1 MSKTALDLQ
10 HVDLLALIG
19 AQVRLTK
26 VARTNGGEYHG
37 PCPFCKAGENR
48 FHVWPTPEQGNP
60 TWWCRACERTGDAVS
75 YLRERDGVGFQ
86 EALRI
91 LGLQHEEHPV
101 SLAPEPP
108 EAVAP
113 PPPRWQEQAT
123 RFSDWSEKRLWQSG
137 GKQAMAWLQG
147 RGLDLKTV
155 IRHDLGYNP
164 QERWDA
170 PAAWGLPPDHGQV
183 WLPRGIVIP
192 WLVEGAIWKLVIR
205 RPADTD
211 GRGKYIA
218 VSGSSNTLYN
228 VDALRPDQ
236 PAVLTEGVFDA
247 LAVQQAAGEL
257 AAGVA
262 AGTTWGRRMRWI
274 CALALCRPVLV
285 AYDADD
291 AGEAAS
297 AYWLD
302 VLGSRARRWRPLV
315 DDPAAMMQTGLDVQ
329 AWVEHG
335 LRTVDDA

>member
-1 MSKTALDLQ
+1 MSTTALDLRY
-10 HVDLLALIG
+10 VDLLALIG
-19 AQVRLTK
+19 AAVPLTK

-37 PCPFCKAGENR
+37 PCPFCKAGDNR
-48 FHVWPTPEQGNP
+48 FHVWPTPAQGNP
-60 TWWCRACERTGDAVS
+60 SWWCRTCERTGDAIS
-75 YLRERDGVGFQ
+75 YLRERDGVGFR

-91 LGLQHEEHPV
+91 LGLRQDEGPLHKTLEP
-101 SLAPEPP
+101 LEPP

-113 PPPRWQEQAT
+113 PTPRWQEQAS

-137 GKQAMAWLQG
+137 GTQAMAWLQG
-147 RGLDLKTV
+147 RELSLTTV
-155 IRHDLGYNP
+155 IRADLGYNP

-170 PAAWGLPPDHGQV
+170 PAAWGLPPEHGQV

-211 GRGKYIA
+211 GRGKYIT

-228 VDALRPDQ
+228 VDALTPGQ

-247 LAVQQAAGEL
+247 LAIQQAAGEL

-262 AGTTWGRRMRWI
+262 AGTTWARRMRWI

-285 AYDADD
+285 AYDADE

-302 VLGSRARRWRPLV
+302 VLGERARRWRPLV
-315 DDPAAMMQTGLDVQ
+315 DDPAAMLQAGLDVRE
-329 AWVEHG
+329 WIKMG
-335 LRTVDDA
+335 LE